1 MDRLF
6 LDANVLFSSAYRE
19 DPGVQRLWALRNVT
33 LVTSEY
39 AVNEARRNLAGT
51 EQLNRLDRL
60 LGPMEVGPSRTL
72 DPVLRGEI
80 ELRDKDWPILGGAVA
95 AEATHLITGD
105 LRDFG
110 PFMGQVVL
118 GVLILTPAQYLKS
131 VP

>member
-19 DPGVQRLWALRNVT
+19 DAGVQRLWALGNVT

-39 AVNEARRNLAGT
+39 AVNEARRNLATT
-51 EQLNRLDRL
+51 EQINRLDRL
-60 LGPMEVGPSRTL
+60 LGSTEVGPSRTL
-72 DPVLRGEI
+72 DPALRGQI